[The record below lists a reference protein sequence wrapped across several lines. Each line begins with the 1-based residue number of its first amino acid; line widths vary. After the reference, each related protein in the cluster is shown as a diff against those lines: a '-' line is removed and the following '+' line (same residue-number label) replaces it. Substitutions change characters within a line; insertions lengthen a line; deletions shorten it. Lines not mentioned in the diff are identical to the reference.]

1 MSDILKLMQDPT
13 VATALAW
20 VDAHVGQVV
29 EEAIR
34 VCEIPAPTFE
44 EGDRAAYVK
53 ERFARL
59 GLQDVLIDGAGN
71 VRGRRP
77 GTGSAPGSP
86 SGPTWTRCSQRAP
99 TSG

>member
-1 MSDILKLMQDPT
+1 MSDILKLMRVPT
-13 VATALAW
+13 IAAALAW
-20 VDAHVGQVV
+20 VDTHVGQVV

-34 VCEIPAPTFE
+34 ICEIPAPTFE

-77 GTGSAPGSP
+77 GTGNAPGIAVGAHLDTVFP
-86 SGPTWTRCSQRAP
+86 KGTD
-99 TSG
+99 